1 MDFQDEAKAI
11 EGSRSTAWFA
21 VKVMLGGLVLHFIFG
36 TLPTILFFAGYLY
49 AKEAGERWG

>member
-11 EGSRSTAWFA
+11 EESRSTAWFA